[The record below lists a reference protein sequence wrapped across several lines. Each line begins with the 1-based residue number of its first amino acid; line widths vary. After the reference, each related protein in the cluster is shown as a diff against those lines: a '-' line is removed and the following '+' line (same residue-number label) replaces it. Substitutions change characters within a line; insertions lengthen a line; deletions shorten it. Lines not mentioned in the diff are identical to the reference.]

1 MWNLRGRK
9 HAPFSFWLIGSH
21 RPNVVVEL
29 GAHRGFSY
37 CCFCQAISRLN
48 LSSRAFA
55 VDTWGGDEHAGF
67 YGESI
72 YLELSAYNERYSA
85 FSRLIRST
93 FDEALPHFEDS
104 SIDLLHI
111 DGRHFYDDVKH
122 EFESWLP
129 KLSRRGVV
137 LFQYDTNVRERGFGV
152 FKLWTEIRDRYPSF
166 EFIHGHGLGVAGIG
180 KDQTAKCRSCLQP
193 LATRYL

>member
-1 MWNLRGRK
+1 M
-9 HAPFSFWLIGSH
+9 
-21 RPNVVVEL
+21 
-29 GAHRGFSY
+29 
-37 CCFCQAISRLN
+37 
-48 LSSRAFA
+48 
-55 VDTWGGDEHAGF
+55 
-67 YGESI
+67 
-72 YLELSAYNERYSA
+72 ELSAYNERYSA

-137 LFQYDTNVRERGFGV
+137 LFHDTNVRERGFGV
-152 FKLWTEIRDRYPSF
+152 FKLWAEIKDRYPSF

-180 KDQTAKCRSCLQP
+180 KDQTAEMQELFATSADPVSVQAVL
-193 LATRYL
+193 LAYETLGTRVSLLDELNREKEAHRREQEAHRREQEAHHRTEKVLSKMRKRPFLSALRYHTIRK